1 MFTGIVTDIGTIER
15 LEDRGD
21 LRARIRC
28 AYAPGGI
35 AIGASIS
42 CDGVCLTVVD
52 RGPAE
57 GGGAWFDVDISA
69 ETVARSNIRGGRTA
83 WAPGGRVNLERAL
96 RLGDELGGHIV
107 SGHVDGLAE
116 VVSVQDEGDSTRIG
130 LRAPEALARF
140 IAPKGSV
147 ALNGTSLTVNEVAG
161 RAFRRQHHPA
171 HPQPHH
177 LGRGRGRRPG
187 EPRDRH
193 AGALRRAAGRVPRGM
208 SGRRTGPGGS
218 AELSAAQATQ
228 ETPMDRPT
236 HSAFSDAISS
246 IEEIIDDAR
255 NGRMFVLIDHE
266 DRENEGDLVIPA
278 QMCTPDAVNFMA
290 THGRGLICLTLQGE
304 RLDALGLPLMAASN
318 SSRHE
323 TAFTVSIEARE
334 GVTTG
339 ISAHDRART
348 VAVAIDPRS
357 GPQDIATPGHVF
369 PLRAREGGV
378 LVRAGHTE
386 AAVDIPRLAG
396 LNPSGVICEIMNEDG
411 SMARLPDLVA
421 IAQRHGLKI
430 GTISDLI
437 AYRRRHDNLVRET
450 AVDTVMSEYG
460 GAWQMRIF
468 TDTAGGGEHIVL
480 SKGDL
485 DLAGAGAGA
494 DARDEPDRGPARHS
508 PGRSHQLRDAM
519 GAIAAEGRG
528 VVVLLRDMGAKLEIG
543 DHVSPNRLRQYGI
556 GAQIL
561 NALGLS
567 RLVLLTNSPSP
578 RPVGLEG
585 YGLSI
590 AGTRPIPSPE
600 A

>member
-1 MFTGIVTDIGTIER
+1 MPS
-15 LEDRGD
+15 L
-21 LRARIRC
+21 
-28 AYAPGGI
+28 
-35 AIGASIS
+35 
-42 CDGVCLTVVD
+42 
-52 RGPAE
+52 
-57 GGGAWFDVDISA
+57 
-69 ETVARSNIRGGRTA
+69 
-83 WAPGGRVNLERAL
+83 
-96 RLGDELGGHIV
+96 
-107 SGHVDGLAE
+107 
-116 VVSVQDEGDSTRIG
+116 
-130 LRAPEALARF
+130 
-140 IAPKGSV
+140 PKSEYV
-147 ALNGTSLTVNEVAG
+147 
-161 RAFRRQHHPA
+161 
-171 HPQPHH
+171 
-177 LGRGRGRRPG
+177 
-187 EPRDRH
+187 
-193 AGALRRAAGRVPRGM
+193 
-208 SGRRTGPGGS
+208 
-218 AELSAAQATQ
+218 
-228 ETPMDRPT
+228 
-236 HSAFSDAISS
+236 DAISS
-246 IEEIIDDAR
+246 IEEIIEDAR
-255 NGRMFVLIDHE
+255 NGRMFILVDHE

-278 QMCTPDAVNFMA
+278 QMCTPNAVNFMA
-290 THGRGLICLTLQGE
+290 THGRGLICLTLPGE
-304 RLDALGLPLMAASN
+304 RLDARGLPLMAASN

-450 AVDTVMSEYG
+450 AVDTVVSEYG

-485 DLAGAGAGA
+485 PSPEPVLVRMHAMNPIEDLLGS
-494 DARDEPDRGPARHS
+494 H

-590 AGTRPIPSPE
+590 AGTRPIPSPG